1 MVRILCRIFLYF
13 LLFPQ
18 LPDVAYHER
27 THILVLPQVVGLGLA
42 KIAQVAQGEFVAA
55 DGDAEG

>member
-1 MVRILCRIFLYF
+1 MLYRYGCSWIKLSF
-13 LLFPQ
+13 E
-18 LPDVAYHER
+18 AYLSHIANHER